1 MSGVKDVRSV
11 PKYLDAY
18 VAGEVI
24 NYIDVNDMESEF
36 QRGAAIEEERLAT
49 EKTESKIE

>member
-11 PKYLDAY
+11 PKYFEAY
-18 VAGEVI
+18 FAGEVI

-36 QRGAAIEEERLAT
+36 QRGAAIEEERLST